1 MNTNATT
8 ERQKNVTL
16 LLALAER
23 GLKQVQLARMTGR
36 RPETINRAINGSNPS
51 SSTRA
56 LIAEVLSRTP
66 VIDTGAAVEITVTDL
81 FGGVS

>member
-1 MNTNATT
+1 MDIDATT

>member
-1 MNTNATT
+1 MDIDATT

-66 VIDTGAAVEITVTDL
+66 VIDTGAVVEITVADL
-81 FGGVS
+81 FGGAS